1 LGFVF
6 CLGLVL
12 GLAHAVP
19 EYADAV
25 ILMKHAEALAI
36 GEAMRF
42 DHLGLV
48 NCSFH
53 KVLKDG
59 KLVAEITIAISFV

>member
-1 LGFVF
+1 
-6 CLGLVL
+6 
-12 GLAHAVP
+12 
-19 EYADAV
+19 
-25 ILMKHAEALAI
+25 MKHAEALAI